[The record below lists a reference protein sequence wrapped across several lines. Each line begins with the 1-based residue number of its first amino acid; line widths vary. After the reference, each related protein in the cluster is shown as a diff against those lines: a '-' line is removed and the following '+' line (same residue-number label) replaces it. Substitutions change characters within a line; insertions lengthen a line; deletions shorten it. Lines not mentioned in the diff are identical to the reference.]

1 MEQEQQQQQLVAS
14 PPRLPPPLPVSST
27 LSTCGDCER
36 ERERE
41 RDGELFRDIYF
52 YLFLFFFFGWKFL
65 TREGGSVRWSRSVA
79 WVSRLLDSQPR
90 FVAAASRSVGLGRD
104 GGDRLL
110 GFPEVTRV
118 DTDGRVRPAPC
129 ACAQGDSWSG
139 MIWLVGWFHTFTR
152 CRWALGLAARF
163 LRGISSL

>member
-1 MEQEQQQQQLVAS
+1 MEQEQQQQQQQLVAS

-36 ERERE
+36 ERER
-41 RDGELFRDIYF
+41 RRIISG
-52 YLFLFFFFGWKFL
+52 YLFLLVFVFFFGWKFL
-65 TREGGSVRWSRSVA
+65 TQEGGSVRWSRSVA

>member
-14 PPRLPPPLPVSST
+14 PPRLPPPYPSPPPSPPAVT
-27 LSTCGDCER
+27 AR

-41 RDGELFRDIYF
+41 RRRIISG
-52 YLFLFFFFGWKFL
+52 YLFLLVFVFFFGWKFL

-152 CRWALGLAARF
+152 CRWALGLAAQF